1 MIPILLVV
9 NVPARVIAQPLTGQG
24 GMMVAGTV
32 LAAAAALGISRWVF
46 LAALSKY
53 RSASS

>member
-1 MIPILLVV
+1 VIPILLVV

-24 GMMVAGTV
+24 GAMVAGTV
-32 LAAAAALGISRWVF
+32 FAAGAALVISRWVF
-46 LAALSKY
+46 QAALSKY